1 MPEYFV
7 NQLSRKLKLKLK
19 TVNPLLINTERVDF
33 MKLFISA
40 DLEGV
45 AGVVHEEH
53 VMRDGR
59 EHDRARKLMT
69 QEVNAA
75 IEGSLEAGATE
86 IVVNDSHGT
95 MRNIIPEELHEAAE
109 LITGSPKPLSM
120 MQGIDKSFDAAF
132 FVGYHA
138 MASSF
143 PSVLGHTY
151 FGRVVYNLKVNNKTM
166 GETGIN
172 AAVAGYYNVP
182 IVLVTGDE
190 TVTREAEELLGKVE
204 AVAVKKAIGR
214 YAAQCL
220 TPVKARKLI
229 KKAAARTL
237 KKIDKFAPF
246 KLKPP
251 ITLEIDFVN
260 AGMTEMAMI
269 IPGVKQVASRTVSY
283 TSNDL
288 IDAFKAFRAII
299 TLAGV
304 NL

>member
-1 MPEYFV
+1 MKVFV
-7 NQLSRKLKLKLK
+7 
-19 TVNPLLINTERVDF
+19 
-33 MKLFISA
+33 SA

-53 VMRDGR
+53 VARDGR

-75 IEGSLEAGATE
+75 VEGALEAGATE
-86 IVVNDSHGT
+86 ILVNDSHGT

-120 MQGIDKSFDAAF
+120 MQGIDNTFDAAF

-138 MASSF
+138 MPSGF
-143 PSVLGHTY
+143 PSVMGHTY
-151 FGRVVYNLKVNNKTM
+151 YGRIVYNVRVKNKTM

-182 IVLVTGDE
+182 VVLITGDE
-190 TVTREAEELLGKVE
+190 TVTKEAIELLGNVE
-204 AVAVKKAIGR
+204 TVAVKKAVGR

-229 KKAAARTL
+229 KEAASKAL
-237 KKIDKFAPF
+237 KRIDEFKPF
-246 KLKPP
+246 KLEPP
-251 ITLEIDFVN
+251 ITFEIDFIN
-260 AGMTEMAMI
+260 TGMAEMAML
-269 IPGVKQVASRTVSY
+269 IPGAKQITSRTVAY
-283 TSNDL
+283 ASNDL
-288 IDAFKAFRAII
+288 IEAFKTFKAMTA
-299 TLAGV
+299 LASL
-304 NL
+304 NI

>member
-1 MPEYFV
+1 
-7 NQLSRKLKLKLK
+7 
-19 TVNPLLINTERVDF
+19 
-33 MKLFISA
+33 MKVFISA

-45 AGVVHEEH
+45 AGVVHDEH

-75 IEGSLEAGATE
+75 VEGALKAGATN

-120 MQGIDKSFDAAF
+120 MQGIDKSCDAVF

-138 MASSF
+138 MPSSF
-143 PSVLGHTY
+143 PSVMGHTY
-151 FGRVVYNLKVNNKTM
+151 HGRVVYNLKVNKKLI
-166 GETGIN
+166 GETGVN

-182 IVLVTGDE
+182 VVLVTGDE
-190 TVTREAEELLGKVE
+190 TVTREAVELLGKVE
-204 AVAVKKAIGR
+204 TVPVKKAVGR

-220 TPVKARKLI
+220 PPSKARKLI
-229 KKAAARTL
+229 KEASSKALEKVA
-237 KKIDKFAPF
+237 KFKPF

-251 ITLEIDFVN
+251 ITFEIDFIN
-260 AGMTEMAMI
+260 TGMTEMALL
-269 IPGVKQVASRTVSY
+269 IPGVKQLSNRTVVY

-288 IDAFKAFRAII
+288 LEAFKAFRAVIA
-299 TLAGV
+299 LASL
-304 NL
+304 NF

>member
-1 MPEYFV
+1 
-7 NQLSRKLKLKLK
+7 
-19 TVNPLLINTERVDF
+19 
-33 MKLFISA
+33 MKVFISA

-45 AGVVHEEH
+45 TGVVHEEH

-59 EHDRARKLMT
+59 EHDRARKFMT

-75 IEGSLEAGATE
+75 VEGALEAGATE

-109 LITGSPKPLSM
+109 LVTGSPKPLSM
-120 MQGIDKSFDAAF
+120 MQGIDDTFDAAF

-138 MASSF
+138 MPSSF
-143 PSVLGHTY
+143 SSVLGHTY
-151 FGRVVYNLKVNNKTM
+151 HGRVVYNLKVNKRIM
-166 GETGIN
+166 GETGVN

-190 TVTREAEELLGKVE
+190 TVTREAVELLGKVE
-204 AVAVKKAIGR
+204 TVAVKKAVGR

-220 TPVKARKLI
+220 APLKARKLI
-229 KKAAARTL
+229 KEAAFKAL
-237 KKIDKFAPF
+237 KRIGEFEPF

-251 ITLEIDFVN
+251 ITFEIDLIN
-260 AGMTEMAMI
+260 TGMTEMAML
-269 IPGVKQVASRTVSY
+269 IPGVKQIASRTVAY

-288 IDAFKAFRAII
+288 VEAFKAFRAII
-299 TLAGV
+299 ALATPP
-304 NL
+304 L

>member
-1 MPEYFV
+1 
-7 NQLSRKLKLKLK
+7 
-19 TVNPLLINTERVDF
+19 
-33 MKLFISA
+33 MKVFISA

-75 IEGSLEAGATE
+75 VEGALEAGANE

-109 LITGSPKPLSM
+109 LVTGSPKPLSM
-120 MQGIDKSFDAAF
+120 MQGIDDSFDATF

-138 MASSF
+138 MPSSF
-143 PSVLGHTY
+143 PSIMGHTY
-151 FGRVVYNLKVNNKTM
+151 HGRVVYNLRLNKKTM
-166 GETGIN
+166 GETGLN

-182 IVLVTGDE
+182 VVLVTGDE
-190 TVTREAEELLGKVE
+190 TVTREAVELLGKVE
-204 AVAVKKAIGR
+204 TVAVKKAVGR

-220 TPVKARKLI
+220 TPGKARKLI
-229 KKAAARTL
+229 KEAASKTL
-237 KKIDKFAPF
+237 KKVGEFKPF

-251 ITLEIDFVN
+251 ITFEIDFIN
-260 AGMTEMAMI
+260 TGMTEMALL
-269 IPGVKQVASRTVSY
+269 IPGVKQIASRTVAY
-283 TSNDL
+283 TSDDL
-288 IDAFKAFRAII
+288 VEAFKAFRAI
-299 TLAGV
+299 TTVAGV
-304 NL
+304 NV